1 MIISVRTPVRRRKL
15 KGNDFFRELLG
26 IKVLEVKDGYAKAC
40 MKVTRDHTNF
50 VGVTHGG
57 AIFALADCAF
67 AEAANF
73 GEEQAVA
80 VQVSINYLK
89 PSSEGD
95 TLTAEAVRVSDGKTF
110 CLYSVSVR
118 NEAKVVALFSG
129 LAYKLPPRKEP
140 QTRADKPIQ

>member
-1 MIISVRTPVRRRKL
+1 MIISVKTPARRRKL
-15 KGNDFFRELLG
+15 KGNDFFKELLG

-40 MKVTRDHTNF
+40 MRITCDHTNF

-73 GEEQAVA
+73 GDEQAVA

-110 CLYSVSVR
+110 CLYNVSVR
-118 NEAKVVALFSG
+118 KEAKVVALFSG

-140 QTRADKPIQ
+140 